1 MEGGKVQEEPDFLQQ
16 VQLYFNEAT
25 KYLTV
30 RSDILEL
37 IKRCQTVVSFTI
49 PLKRDNGRIELVNA
63 YRAHHSYH
71 KMPCKGGIRYAP
83 DVDIQEVQALATL
96 MTFKLAVAD
105 IPFGGA
111 KGGVRI
117 NPRLYS
123 QAELERLTRRYTIEL
138 AKKDIIGPAIDVPA
152 PDMGTNSQTMAWMVD
167 TYNTLYGTRDI
178 NSSALV
184 TGKPLTLGGIDGRTE
199 ATGLGVYYGI
209 NELFKN
215 QKFCS
220 KYKFTTGLKGKKI
233 IIQGLGN
240 VGYWAAK
247 FFYEAEATIIG
258 IIEYNSAIYNA
269 DGINVEEASKHF
281 KTKGTFKDFAG
292 AKEVFEGAKNME
304 VMYMECDILIP
315 AATEKV
321 ITNDNVKKIKA
332 RMIAEAANGP
342 TTYYAQ
348 KTLDENNIPV
358 VPDFVLN
365 SGGVTVSY
373 FEWLKGL
380 QHSKL
385 GRLTKAWEQQSR
397 RELLR
402 LLGKE
407 SPLAEKGPEEKD
419 IVYTALEEIM
429 SATVRDVF
437 EFSEKMKLSMR
448 MAGFVIA
455 INKVA
460 KCYEETG
467 FDV

>member
-1 MEGGKVQEEPDFLQQ
+1 MESKAVQEPDFLQQ
-16 VQLYFNEAT
+16 VQLYFDEAA
-25 KYLTV
+25 KHLTI
-30 RSDILEL
+30 RKDILEL

-49 PLKRDNGRIELVNA
+49 PLKRDNGRVELIHA

-71 KMPCKGGIRYAP
+71 NMPCKGGIRYAA

-96 MTFKLAVAD
+96 MTFKMAVAD

-111 KGGVRI
+111 KGGI
-117 NPRLYS
+117 SLNPKAYS
-123 QAELERLTRRYTIEL
+123 QAELERVTRRYTIEL

-152 PDMGTNSQTMAWMVD
+152 PDMGTGPQTMAWMVD
-167 TYNTLYGTRDI
+167 TYNTLYGSKDI
-178 NSSALV
+178 NASALV
-184 TGKPLTLGGIDGRTE
+184 TGKPLTLGGIDGRNE

-209 NELFKN
+209 NELFN
-215 QKFCS
+215 NEKFCS
-220 KYKFTTGLKGKKI
+220 KYKFSKGLKGKTV
-233 IIQGLGN
+233 IIQGMGN
-240 VGYWAAK
+240 VGFWAAK
-247 FFYEAEATIIG
+247 FFYEAGCKIIG
-258 IIEYNSAIYNA
+258 LVEYNSSIFNPEGLNPE
-269 DGINVEEASKHF
+269 DASTYFRAKGSF
-281 KTKGTFKDFAG
+281 KGYPA
-292 AKEVFEGAKNME
+292 AKEVFEGKDNVEA
-304 VMYMECDILIP
+304 MYRECDIFIP

-321 ITNDNVKKIKA
+321 ITKDNVEKFKA
-332 RMIAEAANGP
+332 KLIAEAANGP
-342 TTYYAQ
+342 TTYLAQ
-348 KTLDENNIPV
+348 KVLDSKNIPV

-385 GRLTKAWEQQSR
+385 GRMTKGWEEKSR

-407 SPLAEKGPEEKD
+407 SPAAEKGPEEKD

-429 SATVRDVF
+429 SATIREVF
-437 EFSEKMKLSMR
+437 ELSEKMNLSMR
-448 MAGFVIA
+448 MAGFVKA
-455 INKVA
+455 IGKVA

>member
-1 MEGGKVQEEPDFLQQ
+1 MESNIQEEPDFLQQ
-16 VQLYFNEAT
+16 VQLYFDEAA

-30 RSDILEL
+30 RKDILEL

-49 PLKRDNGRIELVNA
+49 PLKRDNGRIELIQA
-63 YRAHHSYH
+63 HRAHHSYH
-71 KMPCKGGIRYAP
+71 NMPCKGGIRYAA

-111 KGGVRI
+111 KGGIRI
-117 NPRLYS
+117 NPKAYS
-123 QAELERLTRRYTIEL
+123 QAELEKLTRRYTIEL

-167 TYNTLYGTRDI
+167 TYNTLYGCRDI

-184 TGKPLTLGGIDGRTE
+184 TGKPLTLCGIDGRTE

-209 NELFKN
+209 NELFN
-215 QKFCS
+215 NDKFCS
-220 KYKFTTGLKGKKI
+220 KHKFTKGLKDKTLV
-233 IIQGLGN
+233 IQGLGN

-247 FFYEAEATIIG
+247 FFYDAQVKVIG
-258 IIEYNSAIYNA
+258 IVEYNSSIYNPA
-269 DGINVEEASKHF
+269 GLNPEEASNYF
-281 KTKGTFKDFAG
+281 KTKGSFKDFPG
-292 AKEVFEGAKNME
+292 ATEVYDAASKME
-304 VMYMECDILIP
+304 VMYKECDFLVP

-321 ITNDNVKKIKA
+321 ITKDNVEKLRTKL
-332 RMIAEAANGP
+332 IAEAANGP
-342 TTYYAQ
+342 TTYLAQ
-348 KTLDENNIPV
+348 KVLDKKCIPA

-385 GRLTKAWEQQSR
+385 GRVTKGWEQKSR
-397 RELLR
+397 KELLR

-429 SATVRDVF
+429 AATVREVF
-437 EFSEKMKLSMR
+437 ELSEKMNCSMR
-448 MAGFVIA
+448 TAGFVIA
-455 INKVA
+455 IGKVA

>member
-1 MEGGKVQEEPDFLQQ
+1 MEGKVQEEPDFLKQ
-16 VQLYFNEAT
+16 VQLYFDEAS
-25 KYLTV
+25 KLTNV

-49 PLKRDNGRIELVNA
+49 PLKRDDGRIELIQA
-63 YRAHHSYH
+63 HRAHHSYH
-71 KMPCKGGIRYAP
+71 KMPCKGGVRYAG

-111 KGGVRI
+111 KGGIRI
-117 NPRLYS
+117 NPRNYS

-152 PDMGTNSQTMAWMVD
+152 PDMGTGSQTMAWMVD
-167 TYNTLYGTRDI
+167 TYNTLYGAKDI

-184 TGKPLTLGGIDGRTE
+184 TGKPLALGGIDGRTE
-199 ATGLGVYYGI
+199 ATGLGVYYGV
-209 NELFKN
+209 NELLNTKA
-215 QKFCS
+215 FCD
-220 KYKFTTGLKGKKI
+220 KYGFLAGIKGKKVV
-233 IIQGLGN
+233 IQGMGN
-240 VGYWAAK
+240 VGYWAAH
-247 FFYEAEATIIG
+247 FFFEAKATIIG
-258 IIEYNSAIYNA
+258 IVEYNSSIYNA
-269 DGINVEEASKHF
+269 EGLDVEEAF
-281 KTKGTFKDFAG
+281 KYFRAHGSFKGFPH
-292 AKEVFEGAKNME
+292 AKEVYEGKDNCE
-304 VMYMECDILIP
+304 PMYKDCDILIP
-315 AATEKV
+315 AACEKV
-321 ITNDNVKKIKA
+321 ITVNNVDKIKA
-332 RMIAEAANGP
+332 KLIAEAANGP

-348 KTLDENNIPV
+348 QKLDKKKIPV
-358 VPDFVLN
+358 IPDFVLN

-380 QHSKL
+380 EHSKL
-385 GRLTKAWEQQSR
+385 GRLTKAWEQKSR
-397 RELLR
+397 RDLMK

-407 SPLAEKGPEEKD
+407 SSAAEKGPEEKD

-429 SATVRDVF
+429 GETVREMF
-437 EFSEKMKLSMR
+437 AMSQKMNLSMR

-455 INKVA
+455 INKIA

>member
-1 MEGGKVQEEPDFLQQ
+1 MEPKVLEEPDFLQQ
-16 VQLYFNEAT
+16 VQLYFDEAC
-25 KYLTV
+25 KYIKV
-30 RSDILEL
+30 RHDILEV

-49 PLKRDNGRIELVNA
+49 PLKRDNGRIELINA

-83 DVDIQEVQALATL
+83 DVDIQEVQALASL

-117 NPRLYS
+117 NPRAYS

-167 TYNTLYGTRDI
+167 TYNTLYGTKDI

-215 QKFCS
+215 EKFCK
-220 KYKFTTGLKGKKI
+220 KYKFTQGLEGKRI

-247 FFYEAEATIIG
+247 FVWEAKAKIIG
-258 IIEYNSAIYNA
+258 IIEYNSCIYHP
-269 DGINVEEASKHF
+269 DGINVEDASKHF
-281 KTKGTFKDFAG
+281 KAVGSFKGFTG
-292 AKEVFEGAKNME
+292 AKEVFEGKDSTE
-304 VMYMECDILIP
+304 VMCRECDILIP

-321 ITNDNVKKIKA
+321 ITKDNADKLKA
-332 RMIAEAANGP
+332 RMIAEGANGP

-348 KTLDENNIPV
+348 KMLDAKNIPV

-385 GRLTKAWEQQSR
+385 GRLTKGWEQKSR
-397 RELLR
+397 KELLR
-402 LLGKE
+402 VLGGE
-407 SPLAEKGPEEKD
+407 SPVAEKGPEEKD

-429 SATVRDVF
+429 SSTVREVF
-437 EFSEKMKLSMR
+437 DLSEKMNVSMR
-448 MAGFVIA
+448 IAGFVIA